1 MKKLIVEE
9 VNLFRSEVRTAA
21 RSNQSRQYV
30 SQFQFILVSLAYR
43 NLLVIAV

>member
-21 RSNQSRQYV
+21 RSNQNRQWV
-30 SQFQFILVSLAYR
+30 PIRFFQHHAAFG
-43 NLLVIAV
+43 

>member
-21 RSNQSRQYV
+21 RSNQKGQCV
-30 SQFQFILVSLAYR
+30 LQFQLVLVSLAYR
-43 NLLVIAV
+43 NLLVIPV